1 MYFKRAREVSIEV
14 SINEIFLWFKSLKK
28 MLNVEILYMLLIDK
42 NNMHKD
48 IKKKKKTTSSLVI
61 KTLLQKVWFCSR
73 KKYYRSKVILQY
85 IP

>member
-1 MYFKRAREVSIEV
+1 
-14 SINEIFLWFKSLKK
+14 
-28 MLNVEILYMLLIDK
+28 MLLIDK

-73 KKYYRSKVILQY
+73 KKYYCSKVILQY